1 MFLGKA
7 LLAGGSKFLG
17 KSIRAGQYIGK
28 ALPQISK
35 GLSQV
40 QRLASSAAVQQA
52 GKAIGIGPSVFNRVG
67 SIAGST
73 NAAVS
78 ALPGVAADVRAGLTG
93 ASASLTPARRSIAD
107 LYQKANG
114 TN

>member
-7 LLAGGSKFLG
+7 LLAGSSKFLG
-17 KSIRAGQYIGK
+17 KALRTGQYIGK
-28 ALPQISK
+28 AIPQISK

-40 QRLASSAAVQQA
+40 QRFASSGAVQQA
-52 GKAIGIGPSVFNRVG
+52 GKAIGIGPSVFQKVG
-67 SIAGST
+67 QIAGST

-93 ASASLTPARRSIAD
+93 ASSSLTPARKSIAD
-107 LYQKANG
+107 LYQKANS